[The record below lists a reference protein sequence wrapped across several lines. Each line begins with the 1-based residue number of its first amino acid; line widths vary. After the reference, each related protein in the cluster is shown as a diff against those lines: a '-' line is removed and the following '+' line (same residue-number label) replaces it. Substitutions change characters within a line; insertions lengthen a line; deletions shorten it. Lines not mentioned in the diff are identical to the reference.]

1 MTGRR
6 WQSANEIELNSSNH
20 LRFLQEDDLGMSKI
34 CVICNEDCSNEPR
47 FKNEDG
53 RYVHQKCFSTEG
65 HATQETAPTNTQE
78 SSGWLTKWLFRP
90 NQPRTFLNRIIGF
103 ILIIISIWLVI
114 GVGPSISVFFKDS
127 LDTHKEAYQ
136 KYRNTWRWS
145 FNTSNDRRRSSP
157 VERSFFDTV
166 FYITAQLL
174 PGAIGLCIVSRRF
187 GNLAYSVTRLHKKPP
202 SKVMSKNALCSACG
216 NPCSESNEC
225 IFSEGKPIHKTC
237 LYSPHEL

>member
-1 MTGRR
+1 
-6 WQSANEIELNSSNH
+6 
-20 LRFLQEDDLGMSKI
+20 MSKI

-65 HATQETAPTNTQE
+65 HATQETASANTQE

-90 NQPRTFLNRIIGF
+90 NQPRTFLNRIVGF

-127 LDTHKEAYQ
+127 LNTNKEANQKYTNQDAYQ
-136 KYRNTWRWS
+136 KYRNISWWL
-145 FNTSNDRRRSSP
+145 FNSDNDRRRRSSP
-157 VERSFFDTV
+157 VERSIFETV

-187 GNLAYSVTRLHKKPP
+187 GNLAYSVTRLHKKSP

-216 NPCSESNEC
+216 NPCSEGNEC
-225 IFSEGKPIHKTC
+225 IFSEGKPIHKKC

>member
-1 MTGRR
+1 
-6 WQSANEIELNSSNH
+6 
-20 LRFLQEDDLGMSKI
+20 MSKI

-53 RYVHQKCFSTEG
+53 QYLHQSCHLSQQ
-65 HATQETAPTNTQE
+65 ATNKEK
-78 SSGWLTKWLFRP
+78 SSLDREKTLTDPSGFIRP

-157 VERSFFDTV
+157 VESSIFETV

-187 GNLAYSVTRLHKKPP
+187 GNLAYSVSRLHKKSP

-225 IFSEGKPIHKTC
+225 IFNEGKPIHKTC